1 MSEPTNAPGGTQ
13 APTAS
18 AGPEAHNAALRVRGR
33 SFLMALSKALRSIK
47 LYPSDNAQVRG
58 SLDELASTTSD
69 ILAVDGAL
77 DVRTSNEILYVND
90 VRLRLEVDNF
100 ASFGHVISTCSKAGI
115 GVQAPPPRRWRSSGS
130 GGSVW
135 W

>member
-47 LYPSDNAQVRG
+47 LYPSDNAQVRATPSAAV
-58 SLDELASTTSD
+58 SLTCWLQVVPE
-69 ILAVDGAL
+69 
-77 DVRTSNEILYVND
+77 RVN
-90 VRLRLEVDNF
+90 
-100 ASFGHVISTCSKAGI
+100 T
-115 GVQAPPPRRWRSSGS
+115 
-130 GGSVW
+130 
-135 W
+135 